1 MKRQSADSPVR
12 MFRRR
17 AMNTEWVPVR
27 VETKQLALRAPISWV
42 RTLDDWRRQQP
53 DLPTRPEAMRRLV
66 ELGLKVKGK

>member
-1 MKRQSADSPVR
+1 